1 MSNCDTTN
9 YSQIDPQPPAAAA
22 ATDDDDDDNNINGE
36 ILLSSRGSI
45 KEIGRGKE
53 TEHKTLIVPLMA
65 IVCRRV
71 REWW

>member
-1 MSNCDTTN
+1 MIP
-9 YSQIDPQPPAAAA
+9 QITPKLIPCPPAAA

-65 IVCRRV
+65 IVCRRYV
-71 REWW
+71 NGGG